1 MLYSEIKNHK
11 SLFVDSGA
19 ITPFSHFHLFQC
31 DGDHLK
37 NKIILQFL
45 FAPSNAPSALGGK
58 SERPKRNPTEF
69 GEGRPGM
76 VWWRRLVKDLEFP
89 YRRWRRVA
97 KQKERT
103 VDAAANST

>member
-31 DGDHLK
+31 DGDDLK

-45 FAPSNAPSALGGK
+45 FAPSNCPVSPQGSLRWPNGTQLSSASPSASSWGGVVAAIGQ
-58 SERPKRNPTEF
+58 RP
-69 GEGRPGM
+69 
-76 VWWRRLVKDLEFP
+76 
-89 YRRWRRVA
+89 
-97 KQKERT
+97 
-103 VDAAANST
+103 